1 MEIYLK
7 SSDETIR
14 HTAVEGI
21 LYNKGVIKNPHD
33 LQEALANIE
42 LMRKFRADDKDERKK
57 IIERF
62 ENGQL

>member
-21 LYNKGVIKNPHD
+21 LYNKGVIKDPHD
-33 LQEALANIE
+33 LQETLVHVE
-42 LMRKFRADDKDERKK
+42 LRRKFSVDDKDEQKR